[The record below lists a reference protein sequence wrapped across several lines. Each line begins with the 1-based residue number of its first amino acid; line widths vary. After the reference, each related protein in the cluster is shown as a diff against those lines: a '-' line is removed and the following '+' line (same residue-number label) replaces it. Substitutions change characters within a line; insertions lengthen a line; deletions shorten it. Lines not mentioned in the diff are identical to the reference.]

1 MMCTK
6 YRHLT
11 DEEFLNICQ
20 EKRHQSPIIEELCQR
35 LEEYLG
41 RDKPSDGEVKL
52 ECKNEFNCQVC
63 EAKFK
68 VEFNPDDDDQ
78 IQVSFLS

>member
-1 MMCTK
+1 METK
-6 YRHLT
+6 HRHLT
-11 DEEFLNICQ
+11 DEEFLRLCSD
-20 EKRHQSPIIEELCQR
+20 KRHQSPIIEELCQR

-41 RDKPSDGEVKL
+41 CDKPSDREIEL
-52 ECKNEFNCQVC
+52 RCKNEFTCQVC

>member
-1 MMCTK
+1 METR
-6 YRHLT
+6 YRHLA
-11 DEEFLNICQ
+11 DEEFLRICSD
-20 EKRHQSPIIEELCQR
+20 KRHQSPIIEELCQR

-41 RDKPSDGEVKL
+41 VDKPISDEIKL
-52 ECKNEFNCQVC
+52 ECKNDFNCPIC
-63 EAKFK
+63 EAKFS

>member
-20 EKRHQSPIIEELCQR
+20 EKRHQSPIINELCQR
-35 LEEYLG
+35 LEEFIY
-41 RDKPSDGEVKL
+41 SDQPVTDEINL
-52 ECKNEFNCQVC
+52 ELKNEHRCPVC
-63 EAKFK
+63 ETKIEIEFSSIDDKISFK
-68 VEFNPDDDDQ
+68 PKE
-78 IQVSFLS
+78 